1 MKKLFLLLALP
12 FAMAGAQDTVYVI
25 ADMQASHSEQS
36 AWAWEAFAD
45 RVMGG
50 RSELSPPVLIDAEGR
65 TALLLAGRVITEG
78 GGFIQVRFRHE
89 RGLFNAADYAGIELE
104 VDARTPSSWY
114 VFVRTRDNVLPWS
127 YYRAPFSPSV
137 TPSVLR
143 LPWSAFTAEST
154 GRKTVNPEFISSI
167 GIVAGFEDFNAYM
180 RIYRVGLYR

>member
-1 MKKLFLLLALP
+1 
-12 FAMAGAQDTVYVI
+12 
-25 ADMQASHSEQS
+25 
-36 AWAWEAFAD
+36 
-45 RVMGG
+45 
-50 RSELSPPVLIDAEGR
+50 
-65 TALLLAGRVITEG
+65 
-78 GGFIQVRFRHE
+78 E

-127 YYRAPFSPSV
+127 YYRAPFSPSA